1 MSASPERARSLVEL
15 GADYI
20 LTTLE
25 PDGPEFDAIIEGVGG
40 ASLGAA
46 LQCVSAFG
54 TVVSFAASDQTP
66 AQFPAM
72 AFYSRAPAPA
82 CMGSAYSTR
91 SGVSAPARVTSRG
104 WSS

>member
-1 MSASPERARSLVEL
+1 MEL

-25 PDGPEFDAIIEGVGG
+25 PTALFAEFDAIIEGVGG

-72 AFYSRAPAPA
+72 AFYGRAPGARRY
-82 CMGSAYSTR
+82 GLLDSTR